1 MLELERVYSII
12 MQILDVM
19 IKIIADY
26 AVMPVVII
34 GAWVMFS
41 LPRSV
46 MYQRLARGFMAGLTA
61 LFIAKV
67 ASLLYQGERPFVEMG
82 VDAKASYLNNPGFPS
97 DHVLLVFVITL
108 IVWASTKNVKISII
122 MLILSCLVAVGRI
135 LALVHTPV
143 DVLGGV
149 VCAAV
154 AALAWYGRDLFSK
167 K

>member
-1 MLELERVYSII
+1 MLELEQVYSII
-12 MQILDVM
+12 MQILDVI

-26 AVMPVVII
+26 AVIPVVII
-34 GAWVMFS
+34 GAWAMFR

-46 MYQRLARGFMAGLTA
+46 MYQRVVRGFMTGLTA

-122 MLILSCLVAVGRI
+122 MLVLSCLVAVGRI
-135 LALVHTPV
+135 LALVHTPI

-149 VCAAV
+149 MCAVV
-154 AALAWYGRDLFSK
+154 AALLWYGRDLFSK